1 MIVSHRHRFI
11 FVRTRKTAGT
21 SVEIALSKFCGP
33 DDVITR
39 DADDAL
45 RRELGYPGPQN
56 DGGIPLSAYTFSE
69 WRRLLTRG
77 ERARFKNHTPAA
89 RIRSLVGAEIW
100 HGYYKFAI
108 ERDPW
113 DKAISLYYWRT
124 RDQQPRPPLLQF
136 LQNVGAR
143 SLSNAHIYMIDGEL
157 GVDRIIAYENLASQ
171 LEEIRQQLRLPEPVT
186 LPRAKSSH
194 RTEKSHYS
202 ELIGEAERAVI
213 DKACRREIELL
224 GYQFHHVARKSEVS

>member
-21 SVEIALSKFCGP
+21 SVEIGLSKFCGP
-33 DDVITR
+33 DDIITR

-56 DGGIPLSAYTFSE
+56 DGGIAWSAYTFSE
-69 WRRLLTRG
+69 WRRFLTRG
-77 ERARFKNHTPAA
+77 ERARFKNHTEAS
-89 RIRSLVGAEIW
+89 RIRALVGDEIW
-100 HGYYKFAI
+100 RSYYKFAI

-124 RDQQPRPPLLQF
+124 RDQQPRPPLLTF
-136 LQNVGAR
+136 LQKVGAR

-157 GVDRIIAYENLASQ
+157 GVDRVIAYENLATQ
-171 LEEIRQQLRLPEPVT
+171 LEEIRQHLALPEPVT
-186 LPRAKSSH
+186 LPRAKSTH

-202 ELIGEAERAVI
+202 DLIGEAERAVI
-213 DKACRREIELL
+213 DATCRREIDLL
-224 GYQFHHVARKSEVS
+224 GYEFRSARKPEVR

>member
-33 DDVITR
+33 DDIITR

-45 RRELGYPGPQN
+45 RHELGYPGPQN
-56 DGGIPLSAYTFSE
+56 DGGIPWSAYTFSE

-89 RIRSLVGAEIW
+89 RIRSLVGDEIW
-100 HGYYKFAI
+100 RSYYKFAI

-124 RDQQPRPPLLQF
+124 RDEQPRPPLLSF
-136 LQNVGAR
+136 LQKVGAR
-143 SLSNAHIYMIDGEL
+143 SLSNAHIYLIDGAL
-157 GVDRIIAYENLASQ
+157 GVDRVIAYENLASQ
-171 LEEIRQQLRLPEPVT
+171 LEEIRQHLALPEPVT
-186 LPRAKSSH
+186 LPRAKSTH

-202 ELIGEAERAVI
+202 ELIGDAERAVI
-213 DKACRREIELL
+213 DATCRREIDLL
-224 GYQFHHVARKSEVS
+224 GYQFHRFARTSEVT

>member
-21 SVEIALSKFCGP
+21 SVEIGLSKFCGP
-33 DDVITR
+33 DDIITR

-56 DGGIPLSAYTFSE
+56 DGGIPWSAYTFSE
-69 WRRLLTRG
+69 WRRFLTRG

-89 RIRSLVGAEIW
+89 RIRALVGEEIW
-100 HGYYKFAI
+100 RTYYKFAI

-124 RDQQPRPPLLQF
+124 RDQQPRQPLLEF
-136 LQNVGAR
+136 LQKVGAR

-157 GVDRIIAYENLASQ
+157 AVDRVITYENLATQ
-171 LEEIRQQLRLPEPVT
+171 LEEVRQRLALPEPVT
-186 LPRAKSSH
+186 LPRAKSTH

-202 ELIGEAERAVI
+202 ELIGEAERVVI
-213 DKACRREIELL
+213 DATCRREIDLL
-224 GYQFHHVARKSEVS
+224 GYEFRSARKPEVT

>member
-124 RDQQPRPPLLQF
+124 RD
-136 LQNVGAR
+136 
-143 SLSNAHIYMIDGEL
+143 
-157 GVDRIIAYENLASQ
+157 RIIAYENLASQ

-213 DKACRREIELL
+213 DKACKREIELL

>member
-21 SVEIALSKFCGP
+21 SVEIGLSKFCGP
-33 DDVITR
+33 DDIITR

-56 DGGIPLSAYTFSE
+56 DGGIPWTAYTFSE
-69 WRRLLTRG
+69 WRRFLTRG

-89 RIRSLVGAEIW
+89 RIRALVGEEIW
-100 HGYYKFAI
+100 RSYYKFAI

-124 RDQQPRPPLLQF
+124 RDQQPRQPLLEF
-136 LQNVGAR
+136 LQKVGAR

-157 GVDRIIAYENLASQ
+157 AVDRVITYENLATQ
-171 LEEIRQQLRLPEPVT
+171 LEEIRQHLALPEPVT
-186 LPRAKSSH
+186 LPRAKSTH

-202 ELIGEAERAVI
+202 DLIGEAERAVI
-213 DKACRREIELL
+213 DATCRREIDLL
-224 GYQFHHVARKSEVS
+224 GYEFRSARKPEVT

>member
-33 DDVITR
+33 DDIITR

-45 RRELGYPGPQN
+45 RHELGYPGPQN

-69 WRRLLTRG
+69 WRRLLTRR
-77 ERARFKNHTPAA
+77 ERARFKNHTPAS
-89 RIRSLVGAEIW
+89 RIRSLVGEQIW
-100 HGYYKFAI
+100 RSYYKFAI

-124 RDQQPRPPLLQF
+124 RGEQPRPPLLQF
-136 LQNVGAR
+136 LQNVGTR
-143 SLSNAHIYMIDGEL
+143 SLSNAHIYMIDGAL
-157 GVDRIIAYENLASQ
+157 GVDRIIAYENLAAE
-171 LEEIRQQLRLPEPVT
+171 LEEIRLHLALPEPVP
-186 LPRAKSSH
+186 LPRAKSTH

-213 DKACRREIELL
+213 DAACRREIELL
-224 GYQFHHVARKSEVS
+224 GYQFRHADRKSEVT